1 MIQATYREGGSKKST
16 GDCDLIIVLVFI
28 IFGEGD
34 LYGC

>member
-1 MIQATYREGGSKKST
+1 MIQATYSVGESIKST
-16 GDCDLIIVLVFI
+16 GDYDLIIVLVFI